1 MRPLGLTQTAVGLTG
16 RSVRASWSVAARAY
30 ELFSPV
36 ALRPRVPGVVGL
48 LTVATDGDPERARD
62 GAEPAEGVSAH
73 RLADPIL
80 FLDGE
85 TGARVATAFLVENEG
100 EEAVS
105 APIKVSA
112 FSGPDG
118 VTAAPVVTVSPAV
131 LDLGPGEQA
140 LVQVAAVLGPEL
152 KADVRYVA
160 RISIPG
166 LSQATVP
173 IAARRR
179 VAEAA

>member
-1 MRPLGLTQTAVGLTG
+1 MRPLGLTQAALGLTG
-16 RSVRASWSVAARAY
+16 RSARASWSLASRAY

-36 ALRPRVPGVVGL
+36 AVGPRVPGVVGL
-48 LTVATDGDPERARD
+48 LTVASDDGD
-62 GAEPAEGVSAH
+62 GAVDTPGPGSTASAH

-100 EEAVS
+100 SEAVS
-105 APIKVSA
+105 AEIKVSA

-140 LVQVAAVLGPEL
+140 LVQVAAILGPEL

-166 LSQATVP
+166 LSEATVP